1 VGKRFVT
8 EEIKDKIRIDY
19 LNGESV
25 QRLAFLYK
33 VSQDEVRE
41 IAKKTEIKT
50 VSKKSAKA
58 EKVTAERVAKFAETN
73 INELEIIYIKQYRN
87 IKDNFERMTSKD
99 RRLEISNLLEIR
111 RELRK
116 NMGLD
121 LPELS
126 KEEFEAKIHYIHGL
140 DIDKI
145 V

>member
-41 IAKKTEIKT
+41 IAKKTEIKS